1 MSTYSNLKIEL
12 MVTGENATTW
22 GNVTNTNIGSALGAA
37 IASSVNIAFTTAD
50 RTLDWTNTNGP
61 QDARN
66 LRLNLTGTGGF
77 NLIVPV
83 ITGGKPYII
92 NNATSGTITVK
103 HSTGDGIAVPTGK
116 TMWVYANG
124 TNVVDVVTALTSLSV
139 AGAVAANSVSATNY
153 VSVTGGTGELKL
165 QVTSNSPY
173 LASIGANPM
182 LFATN
187 NVEKMRLTAVGEL
200 LIGSTTTSGN
210 GQIQSTNGADLAI
223 TSGSVYLARGG
234 GSVGIGTLTPERTFS
249 VYSTSSVPALI
260 ESSTTDCKVSLY
272 TSTGSS
278 AQGFIQAS
286 AGSLILGS
294 SNAERLRFNTTGAFG
309 VGGSNFGTSGQV
321 LTSQGS
327 GAAPIWSSAASS
339 GTVSQVDGAG
349 SVNGLTLTGTVTTTG
364 SLTLGGDITSVNAS
378 ATINSVLIGYRSIPR
393 STTTT
398 TANIAD
404 VGKCIAVTANIAI
417 PASIFAGG
425 DAVSVYNN
433 SASSVTIS
441 QGAGLTMYQVGTAT
455 TGNRTLAQRGM
466 ATIWFNSATDCV
478 ISGGGL
484 T

>member
-1 MSTYSNLKIEL
+1 

-22 GNVTNTNIGSALGAA
+22 GNVTNTNIGPALGAA
-37 IASSVNIAFTTAD
+37 IASSVDITFTTVD
-50 RTLDWTNTNGP
+50 RTLDWTNTNAA
-61 QDARN
+61 QDARY
-66 LRLNLTGTGGF
+66 LRLNLIGTPASDF

-83 ITGGKPYII
+83 ITGGKPYIV
-92 NNATSGTITVK
+92 NNGTGRTITVK

-234 GSVGIGTLTPERTFS
+234 GSVGIGTPTPERTFS
-249 VYSTSSVPALI
+249 VFSTNNVPALI

-294 SNAERLRFNTTGAFG
+294 SNAEHLRFNTTGAFG
-309 VGGSNFGTSGQV
+309 VGGANFGTAGQV

-327 GAAPIWSSAASS
+327 GAAPTWSSAAGS
-339 GTVSQVDGAG
+339 GTVTQVNTAG
-349 SVNGLTLTGTVTTTG
+349 SVNGLTLTGGPITATGTV
-364 SLTLGGDITSVNAS
+364 TLGGDITSVNAS

-404 VGKCIAVTANIAI
+404 VGKCIATTANIAI
-417 PASIFAGG
+417 PASVFAGG
-425 DAVSVYNN
+425 DAVSIYNN
-433 SASSVTIS
+433 SASTVTIS
-441 QGAGLTMYQVGTAT
+441 QGAGLTMYRVGTAT
-455 TGNRTLAQRGM
+455 TGDRTLAQRGM

-484 T
+484 S